1 MAHLG
6 PRRKKIQLNVW
17 DFGGQEIMHS
27 THQFFLTKRSL
38 YVIVLDAR
46 AGEEQGNLHYW
57 LEMIRVYGS
66 DSPVL
71 VVVNKC
77 DEHYERLDEK
87 RLRLDYENK
96 VKLTWFH
103 YVSCKTG
110 KGVDDILESIKLL
123 ISKLPHVSDWLPE
136 DYFIVK
142 HELETHAANIDFIT
156 EHEYREICVKNK
168 ITNPNDQSRLLRF
181 LHDLGCVLHYDDP
194 DHKYAFQDTRVLNP
208 EWVTGGVYK
217 ILNNPTLL
225 RIGDG
230 VITRRHLRNYL
241 HCDDEGQRRYPEH
254 RHSFLMDMMR
264 KYELCVDFPDDD
276 SKVLVPELLSKNE
289 PDVGWIRP
297 SDRKDKVLNFQYH
310 YTVLP
315 RGLVPRFI
323 VRTQHLLTEQPT
335 VWCGRGLESRGLSG
349 FDPRRRQNG
358 EGLCTSPG
366 RRGEAASRG
375 ACCRSK
381 FLPLDPLHLRRPRAQ
396 AKVPLPKDPLAP
408 PVDYDLLL
416 KLESEGVREQWFEKA
431 AAPYNVSD
439 LLNGVDERRFDVFLS
454 YNTKDAVLVRE
465 LAQRL
470 EQLKVR
476 CWMDNQQLTPGELW
490 QKEIAAAIRD
500 CRTIAVLIGQ
510 HSIGRWQQEE
520 VFVGLDYATRGNKR
534 TIPVLLPTAVK
545 PLEPIPGFE
554 FLAGRTWVEFFDE
567 FTDEQVTK
575 LARAILED

>member
-1 MAHLG
+1 
-6 PRRKKIQLNVW
+6 
-17 DFGGQEIMHS
+17 MHS

-335 VWCGRGLESRGLSG
+335 VSRAGEVLKVEGCRVLIRGDVRTARV
-349 FDPRRRQNG
+349 FVQVQG
-358 EGLCTSPG
+358 EGARQ
-366 RRGEAASRG
+366 RREALAVV
-375 ACCRSK
+375 RS
-381 FLPLDPLHLRRPRAQ
+381 F
-396 AKVPLPKDPLAP
+396 
-408 PVDYDLLL
+408 
-416 KLESEGVREQWFEKA
+416 F
-431 AAPYNVSD
+431 
-439 LLNGVDERRFDVFLS
+439 
-454 YNTKDAVLVRE
+454 
-465 LAQRL
+465 
-470 EQLKVR
+470 
-476 CWMDNQQLTPGELW
+476 
-490 QKEIAAAIRD
+490 
-500 CRTIAVLIGQ
+500 
-510 HSIGRWQQEE
+510 HSIHFTYGDL
-520 VFVGLDYATRGNKR
+520 GTGKS
-534 TIPVLLPTAVK
+534 AV
-545 PLEPIPGFE
+545 
-554 FLAGRTWVEFFDE
+554 A
-567 FTDEQVTK
+567 
-575 LARAILED
+575 